1 MGAPRRRG
9 RSAAHPVRR
18 PRGER
23 AIGRLEFAR
32 LVSPARLEVA
42 NHTEGERRGLGHQLH
57 LHEDKDERK
66 EAARHLA
73 AQTRSVGAVLS
84 RVTAAQKRGMSS
96 AHREARRLG
105 HQRRI
110 NRKARRAQPRQ
121 FNEDRRRHKR
131 CKGGRRDSVDKQER
145 LEATGGGKG
154 GGTEV
159 SPRSRRRERDRR
171 CVAAPLAAP
180 SLRSAPSSASKSA
193 TRAFVSMSAP

>member
-1 MGAPRRRG
+1 MLAEHLGVVAVRCFSSPIGTQVAARVRRCVGAPRRRG
-9 RSAAHPVRR
+9 RSAAHPVRG
-18 PRGER
+18 PMGER
-23 AIGRLEFAR
+23 AIGRLEFSR

-42 NHTEGERRGLGHQLH
+42 NHTEGERRGSGHQLH

-145 LEATGGGKG
+145 LEAT
-154 GGTEV
+154 
-159 SPRSRRRERDRR
+159 
-171 CVAAPLAAP
+171 
-180 SLRSAPSSASKSA
+180 
-193 TRAFVSMSAP
+193 